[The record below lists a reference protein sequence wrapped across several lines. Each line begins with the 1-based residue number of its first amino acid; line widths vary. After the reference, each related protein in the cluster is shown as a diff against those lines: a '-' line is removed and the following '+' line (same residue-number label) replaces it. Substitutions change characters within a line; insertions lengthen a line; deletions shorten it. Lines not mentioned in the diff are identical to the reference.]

1 MGDLRMAAPVNTA
14 YFQPI
19 IIGEETFDLTHLE
32 PFSFKL
38 KSEMANKTLTVH
50 VTFSNHCFS
59 MKYKPERHPEGEPIL
74 DADSPRPRTFC
85 RTRYRL
91 SKQLPELIRGLN
103 HPKCKVTQSKAL
115 RNWAYT
121 IRIEDPAGPYYVF
134 FEISKA
140 VQPRRQ
146 KQDLN
151 LVVESA
157 YHDDPN
163 EPDPILLGDMAFMIL
178 CAKTY
183 LRQPVATKR

>member
-1 MGDLRMAAPVNTA
+1 VSKP

-19 IIGEETFDLTHLE
+19 IIGEELFDLSHLE
-32 PFSFKL
+32 PFSFQVESKL
-38 KSEMANKTLTVH
+38 AQKMLTVH
-50 VTFSNHCFS
+50 VTLSNHCFS
-59 MKYKPERHPEGEPIL
+59 KKYKPESHPPGEPIL
-74 DADSPRPRTFC
+74 DPGSQRPRTFC
-85 RTRYRL
+85 RTRHRL
-91 SKQLPELIRGLN
+91 SKQLPELILSLN
-103 HPKCKVTQSKAL
+103 HPKCKVRQSKAL
-115 RNWAYT
+115 RNWSYT

-140 VQPRRQ
+140 VQPGRQ

-163 EPDPILLGDMAFMIL
+163 EPDPVLLGDMAFLIL
-178 CAKTY
+178 CGKTY